1 MKIKGKTIGAP
12 KPRLCVIERDD
23 EQFVFTLQA
32 VLDYT
37 DFDAVCPKPEPPKVL
52 RPGGDVTENITSPV
66 YLKTLE
72 EYGTQKTYWLIIKS
86 LEATEGLE
94 WEKVNLS
101 DPDTW
106 ELYKDE
112 LTDCGLTEGEIV
124 YLINQIYNVNS
135 LDEERMKE
143 ALDRFTHSQS
153 EEQV

>member
-94 WEKVNLS
+94 WEKVNLG